1 MLKKQMLA
9 TTVLAAFLGSAALAG
24 VERIKEIDVSADV
37 TALQNENAAAYWAT
51 LEADLEAAIALRVA
65 DRMDDDGARIVI
77 DIREIELA
85 SAFDRALNLGDAV
98 LVGQVNVIDETNH
111 SNFNAYELSVSLEI
125 ARVIVPE
132 GQTVVLSADDRVS
145 YQRLVDTFADSVV
158 ERLD

>member
-1 MLKKQMLA
+1 MLKKHMLA
-9 TTVLAAFLGSAALAG
+9 TTVLATFLGSAALAG

-85 SAFDRALNLGDAV
+85 SAFDRALNRGDAV
-98 LVGQVNVIDETNH
+98 LVGQVNVIDETDH
-111 SNFNAYELSVSLEI
+111 SNFNAYELGVSLEI
-125 ARVIVPE
+125 AQVIVPE

-145 YQRLVDTFADSVV
+145 YQRLVDTFAESVV